1 MDVLLIIVALLAVVH
16 IVECIFFR
24 EKIMTSPHGKFLG
37 FFLTMI
43 FGIFYLRRLDSDK
56 NT

>member
-1 MDVLLIIVALLAVVH
+1 MDVLLIIVAVLAVVH
-16 IVECIFFR
+16 IIECIFFR
-24 EKIMTSPHGKFLG
+24 EKIMASPHGKFLG
-37 FFLTMI
+37 FILTMI

>member
-1 MDVLLIIVALLAVVH
+1 MDVLLIIVALLAAVH

-24 EKIMTSPHGKFLG
+24 EKIMASPHGKFLG

-43 FGIFYLRRLDSDK
+43 FGIFYLRRLDSYK